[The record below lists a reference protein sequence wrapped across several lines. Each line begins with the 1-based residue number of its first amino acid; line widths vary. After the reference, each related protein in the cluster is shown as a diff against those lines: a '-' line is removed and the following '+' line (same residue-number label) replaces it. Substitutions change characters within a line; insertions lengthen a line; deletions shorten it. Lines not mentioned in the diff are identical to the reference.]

1 VDKSAFTSLYDTF
14 SGRIY
19 GYIYWVTRN
28 RESARDIVQTV
39 FVKAWKHGN
48 PPEDESEAGAWLY
61 AIARNACTDH
71 FRRCGR
77 HRRFKLRYQRERV
90 PQAHNHAE
98 DHLVWTLLEGL
109 SKKQR
114 SMVYLHIREGYSYGE
129 VARMMGMKETAVR
142 VSVFRALR
150 RLREGVG
157 RDLR

>member
-1 VDKSAFTSLYDTF
+1 MDKSAFTSLYDTF

-39 FVKAWKHGN
+39 FIKAWKH
-48 PPEDESEAGAWLY
+48 
-61 AIARNACTDH
+61 DH

-90 PQAHNHAE
+90 PQAHNQAE